1 MKVLIRNVD
10 NVVIYAQP
18 DLNLTDEGLFG
29 DGWRDPKFSTL
40 NARIE
45 DADLPDNWHGG
56 VFSYSGGEWSV
67 FDQNQLDKIEQ
78 SKMPKLE
85 DYDAALTAHLD
96 SVAQSKRYADR
107 ISCSVRAGYP
117 GPFQAEGIAFATWM
131 DTCNQIGYSI
141 LADFQSGNIPQPT
154 VQEVIDAL
162 PPMVWPT

>member
-96 SVAQSKRYADR
+96 SVAQTRRWQDR
-107 ISCSVRAGYP
+107 ISLMSRAGFP
-117 GPFQAEGIAFATWM
+117 GPWQADAIAFGQWA
-131 DTCNQIGYSI
+131 DGCNVIGYQI
-141 LADFQSGNIPQPT
+141 LADYQAGNIPQPS
-154 VQEVIDAL
+154 VEDVIAAL